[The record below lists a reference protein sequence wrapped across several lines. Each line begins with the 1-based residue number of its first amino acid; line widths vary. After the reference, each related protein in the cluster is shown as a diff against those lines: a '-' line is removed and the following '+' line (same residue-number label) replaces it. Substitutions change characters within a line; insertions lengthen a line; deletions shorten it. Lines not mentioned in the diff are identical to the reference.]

1 MNIIVATCLN
11 DGIGYKNSLPWNFR
25 SDLKYFAKLT
35 KGQGNNAIVMGK
47 NTWNSLPFHPLPKRE
62 NLILSTTL
70 NKENNKN
77 SFKNIKDLKEYINNS
92 NYDDVWIIGGSNIY
106 KQFINDKDVH
116 KIYITK
122 IMKEYE
128 CDTFFPKFSDDY
140 KLIETTTQVENDVTL
155 EFKIYERIKYMK
167 E

>member
-35 KGQGNNAIVMGK
+35 KGNGNNAIVMGK

-77 SFKNIKDLKEYINNS
+77 CFKDIEELKNHINNS
-92 NYDDVWIIGGSNIY
+92 NYDETWIIGGSNIY
-106 KQFINDKDVH
+106 EQFINDKDV
-116 KIYITK
+116 KRIYITK
-122 IMKEYE
+122 INKEYD

-140 KLIETTTQVENDVTL
+140 QLIKNTTQIENDVTL
-155 EFKIYERIKYMK
+155 EFKIYERVK
-167 E
+167 

>member
-35 KGQGNNAIVMGK
+35 KGNGNNAIVMGK

-77 SFKNIKDLKEYINNS
+77 CFKDIEELKNHINNS
-92 NYDDVWIIGGSNIY
+92 NYDETWIIGGSNIY
-106 KQFINDKDVH
+106 EQFINDKDV
-116 KIYITK
+116 KRIYITK
-122 IMKEYE
+122 INKEYE

-140 KLIETTTQVENDVTL
+140 QLIKNTTQIENDVTL
-155 EFKIYERIKYMK
+155 EFKIYERVK
-167 E
+167 

>member
-35 KGQGNNAIVMGK
+35 KGNGNNAIVMGK

-77 SFKNIKDLKEYINNS
+77 CFKNIEELKNHINNS
-92 NYDDVWIIGGSNIY
+92 NYDETWIIGGSNIY
-106 KQFINDKDVH
+106 EQFINDKDV
-116 KIYITK
+116 KRIYITK
-122 IMKEYE
+122 INKEYE

-140 KLIETTTQVENDVTL
+140 QLIKNTTQIENDVTL
-155 EFKIYERIKYMK
+155 EFKIYARVK
-167 E
+167 

>member
-35 KGQGNNAIVMGK
+35 KGNGNNAIVMGK

-77 SFKNIKDLKEYINNS
+77 CFKDIEELKNHINNS
-92 NYDDVWIIGGSNIY
+92 NYDETWIIGGSNIY
-106 KQFINDKDVH
+106 EQFINDKDV
-116 KIYITK
+116 KRIYITK
-122 IMKEYE
+122 INKEYE

-140 KLIETTTQVENDVTL
+140 QLIKTTTQIENDVTL
-155 EFKIYERIKYMK
+155 EFKIYERVK
-167 E
+167 

>member
-35 KGQGNNAIVMGK
+35 KGNGNNAIVMGK

-77 SFKNIKDLKEYINNS
+77 CFKNIEELKNHINNS
-92 NYDDVWIIGGSNIY
+92 NYDETWIIGGSNIY
-106 KQFINDKDVH
+106 EQFINDKDV
-116 KIYITK
+116 KRIYITK
-122 IMKEYE
+122 INKEYE

-140 KLIETTTQVENDVTL
+140 QLIKNTTQIENDVTL
-155 EFKIYERIKYMK
+155 EFKIYERVK
-167 E
+167 

>member
-35 KGQGNNAIVMGK
+35 KGNGNNAIVMGK

-77 SFKNIKDLKEYINNS
+77 CFKDIEELKNHINNS
-92 NYDDVWIIGGSNIY
+92 NYDETWIIGGSNIY
-106 KQFINDKDVH
+106 EQFINDKDV
-116 KIYITK
+116 KRIYITK
-122 IMKEYE
+122 INKEYD

-140 KLIETTTQVENDVTL
+140 LLIKNTTQIENDVTL
-155 EFKIYERIKYMK
+155 EFKIYERVK
-167 E
+167 